1 MEGDPNTAE
10 PRLPARVDT
19 EEPVEPE
26 EPVDQEPVAAIQGQ
40 DEEALYLLQELQIQL
55 NAMENAD
62 KGHIRKED
70 ALPLLK
76 RCIAVIEKATESSQ
90 QEPDQQEPDD
100 QDSVPDLGRSLGH
113 MSSPRSEVSSQR
125 YGESAQL
132 NTIYLTQRTL
142 KRQRQRLHR
151 QEGGIHESERFTL
164 VMKNERTTQDRKDEL
179 QNLFD
184 RVDAEKSPSVSKRT
198 VVLREATN
206 EPKIGM
212 APETPETPKTQKP
225 REIVTRTEIVP
236 MLPCKGYGLPR
247 GNLFIAGRLGSA
259 ETDAQLERIEQ
270 MQKEEELRRREV
282 RRAITSRVLDA
293 AKARGDKKVD
303 GNNN

>member
-1 MEGDPNTAE
+1 MEGDSNTE

-19 EEPVEPE
+19 EKPVEPE

-55 NAMENAD
+55 NSMENAD
-62 KGHIRKED
+62 KGHIRRED

-90 QEPDQQEPDD
+90 QEPDQQQPDH
-100 QDSVPDLGRSLGH
+100 QDSVPDLGRDLGH
-113 MSSPRSEVSSQR
+113 TSADSRPRSEVSSQR

-142 KRQRQRLHR
+142 RRQRQRLHR
-151 QEGGIHESERFTL
+151 QGGGIHESERFTL
-164 VMKNERTTQDRKDEL
+164 VMMNERTTQERKDEL

-184 RVDAEKSPSVSKRT
+184 RVDAEKSPSASERT
-198 VVLREATN
+198 AVLREATN
-206 EPKIGM
+206 EPKMGM
-212 APETPETPKTQKP
+212 TPETPKTQKS

-259 ETDAQLERIEQ
+259 ETDAQLERIERL
-270 MQKEEELRRREV
+270 QKEEELRRREV